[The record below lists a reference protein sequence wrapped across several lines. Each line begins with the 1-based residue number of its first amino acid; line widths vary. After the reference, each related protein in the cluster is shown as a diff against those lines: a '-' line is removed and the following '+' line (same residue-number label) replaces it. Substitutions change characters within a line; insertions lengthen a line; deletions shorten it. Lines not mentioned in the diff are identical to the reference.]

1 VRKRLARALV
11 EAGALV
17 LVAAVVGL
25 IANQFSSRAASLRGA
40 EPRSIP
46 VLSNLALPQARAIH
60 QAGSMLFLDAREPAA
75 FLAGHVPGS
84 LNIPSDTVD
93 ESAAA
98 HQGRLDDAGGYVV
111 YCDSPEGEVAR
122 TTAQALLQRGL
133 GNLYLFPGGWSQWTA
148 AGLPVSE
155 GPQ

>member
-1 VRKRLARALV
+1 MKDRLACAAA
-11 EAGALV
+11 EAAVVV
-17 LVAAVVGL
+17 LVAAVLGL
-25 IANQFSSRAASLRGA
+25 VANQFSPRPALLRGGL
-40 EPRSIP
+40 PQHHP

-60 QAGSMLFLDAREPAA
+60 LAGSMLFLDARESAA
-75 FLAGHVPGS
+75 FLAGHVPGA

-93 ESAAA
+93 ESVAT
-98 HQGRLDDAGGYVV
+98 HRGRLDDARGFVV
-111 YCDSPEGEVAR
+111 YCDSPDGEVAR
-122 TTAQALLQRGL
+122 ATAQALLQRGL